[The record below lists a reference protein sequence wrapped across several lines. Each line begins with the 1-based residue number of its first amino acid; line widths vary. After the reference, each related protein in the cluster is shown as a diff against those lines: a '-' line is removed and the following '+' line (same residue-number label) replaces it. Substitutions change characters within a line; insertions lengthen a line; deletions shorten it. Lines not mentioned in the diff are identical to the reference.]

1 MDLKKAKAISDSI
14 LSLSELEKEKRAEL
28 TESIEKTAEQ
38 IEADLKELYWA
49 IPQDISIKIGASNE
63 KKNVQVTVCA
73 MKHSATNDGMLTVE
87 VSYYMESCGTKP
99 FCKFGFD
106 TKNGYGI
113 DFCNSFHKMTEMP
126 AVINTIRHWDF
137 ICDELEK
144 SLEVRLLEIQEGLK
158 NTITGLNTSIN
169 ILEKHQADNNNEIV
183 KEDNLDEIDDYIV
196 DLDER

>member
-28 TESIEKTAEQ
+28 TQSIEKTAEQ
-38 IEADLKELYWA
+38 IETDLKELYWA

-73 MKHSATNDGMLTVE
+73 MKHSSTNNGMLTVE
-87 VSYYMESCGTKP
+87 LRDSHGMIP

-113 DFCNSFHKMTEMP
+113 DFANSFHKMTEMP

-169 ILEKHQADNNNEIV
+169 ILEKHQTDNNNEIV

>member
-28 TESIEKTAEQ
+28 TQSIEKTAEQ
-38 IEADLKELYWA
+38 IEADLKDLYWA

-73 MKHSATNDGMLTVE
+73 MKHSSMNNGMLTVE
-87 VSYYMESCGTKP
+87 LRDSHGMTP

-106 TKNGYGI
+106 TKDGYNI
-113 DFCNSFHKMTEMP
+113 DFANSFHKMTEMP
-126 AVINTIRHWDF
+126 AVINTIRHWDY

-158 NTITGLNTSIN
+158 NTITGLNNSIK
-169 ILEKHQADNNNEIV
+169 ILEDNQPTLANSIV
-183 KEDNLDEIDDYIV
+183 EYDAP
-196 DLDER
+196 DL

>member
-28 TESIEKTAEQ
+28 TQSIEKTAEQ

-49 IPQDISIKIGASNE
+49 MPQDISIKIGASNE

-73 MKHSATNDGMLTVE
+73 MKHSSTNNGMLTVE
-87 VSYYMESCGTKP
+87 LRDSHGMIP

-106 TKNGYGI
+106 TKDGYNI
-113 DFCNSFHKMTEMP
+113 DFANSFHKMTEMP

-169 ILEKHQADNNNEIV
+169 ILENNVLENNQSNLVKNETN
-183 KEDNLDEIDDYIV
+183 DFDEI

>member
-28 TESIEKTAEQ
+28 TQSIEKTAEQ
-38 IEADLKELYWA
+38 IETDLKELYWA

-73 MKHSATNDGMLTVE
+73 MKHSSTNNGMLTVE
-87 VSYYMESCGTKP
+87 LRDSHGMIP

-113 DFCNSFHKMTEMP
+113 DFSNSFHKMTEMP

-169 ILEKHQADNNNEIV
+169 ILENNVLENNQSNLVKNETN
-183 KEDNLDEIDDYIV
+183 DFDEI

>member
-14 LSLSELEKEKRAEL
+14 FSLSELEKEKRAEL

-49 IPQDISIKIGASNE
+49 MPQDIPIKIGASNE

-73 MKHSATNDGMLTVE
+73 MKHSYINDGMLTVE
-87 VSYYMESCGTKP
+87 VSHYMESCGTTP

-113 DFCNSFHKMTEMP
+113 DFAKSFHKMTEMP
-126 AVINTIRHWDF
+126 ALINTIRHWDF

-144 SLEVRLLEIQEGLK
+144 SLEVRLLEIQEELK
-158 NTITGLNTSIN
+158 KTITGLNTSIN
-169 ILEKHQADNNNEIV
+169 ILQNNIKSVENETN
-183 KEDNLDEIDDYIV
+183 DFDEID
-196 DLDER
+196 LEER